1 MTENDEMD
9 LLRDELQQIL
19 KQFQDELSGNQ
30 DEIDVEEINGYN
42 LKELE
47 KVFED
52 KQPKLLLT
60 FMKCHPDA
68 VEPKYNYPTDS
79 GFDLHSTEGC
89 GIPPLSRMLV
99 GTGLKFNIKDG
110 YEMQVRPKSGLA
122 LKQGLTVLN
131 TPGTVDSGYDG
142 EVKVILYNS
151 TQTTIYVEKGQKIAQ
166 ACICPVVNGR
176 WIETKEVSEING
188 KDRGD
193 NGFGSTGI

>member
-1 MTENDEMD
+1 MSENDEMD

-68 VEPKYNYPTDS
+68 AC
-79 GFDLHSTEGC
+79 FA
-89 GIPPLSRMLV
+89 
-99 GTGLKFNIKDG
+99 F
-110 YEMQVRPKSGLA
+110 
-122 LKQGLTVLN
+122 
-131 TPGTVDSGYDG
+131 
-142 EVKVILYNS
+142 VKN
-151 TQTTIYVEKGQKIAQ
+151 
-166 ACICPVVNGR
+166 
-176 WIETKEVSEING
+176 
-188 KDRGD
+188 
-193 NGFGSTGI
+193 